1 MSGSQRG
8 LNVGKDDMAPVS
20 KHRENVGKRI
30 PVQTYTWKI
39 INSDSLYSNEKN

>member
-20 KHRENVGKRI
+20 KHRENVG
-30 PVQTYTWKI
+30 
-39 INSDSLYSNEKN
+39 SLYKPTHGKL